1 MYDELH
7 ASLSGLESRL
17 RGNAKGIRVPLS
29 KGDVGY
35 IVEEVFRGK
44 SVVSGFPTRLALMRW
59 EKLPEGCLREEDSP
73 LRIED
78 VVLMTKEEGKKHEEN
93 VLKGAMTPGEM
104 WGKEVVERVERA
116 RREEAMYR
124 HYR

>member
-1 MYDELH
+1 MYSELN
-7 ASLSGLESRL
+7 ASLAGLESRL

-29 KGDVGY
+29 ESDVGY

-78 VVLMTKEEGKKHEEN
+78 VVLMTKEEGKRHEEG
-93 VLKGAMTPGEM
+93 VLKGEKTPEEM

-116 RREEAMYR
+116 RKEEAMYR

>member
-1 MYDELH
+1 MYSEMQV
-7 ASLSGLESRL
+7 SLAGLESRL

-29 KGDVGY
+29 ESDVGY

-44 SVVSGFPTRLALMRW
+44 SVVSGFPTRLMLVRW
-59 EKLPEGCLREEDSP
+59 EKLPEGCLKEDDSP
-73 LRIED
+73 LRIEG
-78 VVLMTKEEGKKHEEN
+78 VVLMTKEEGKKHVEE
-93 VLKGAMTPGEM
+93 VLKGEKTPEEV

-116 RREEAMYR
+116 RKEEAMYR